1 MRRGKINDTAGK
13 DEKDAQRRI
22 IRMVEAKLDDR
33 SNHLINDEN
42 VFSNKVNEAF
52 TLGLREEREGSYDEK
67 SDGGAGRS
75 GYSFALGQQLPL
87 QKPEEKVTAFSPWSS
102 SPSSSSSASSPP
114 KLPDGILD
122 QAPGHRLLNPAT
134 IDHGNEVLPLE
145 RQVNDGLSH
154 RTAPLVIDSSHSAK
168 QDLQQD
174 QDVNQEQTP
183 SLEELQD
190 VS

>member
-1 MRRGKINDTAGK
+1 MAANMKKGKINDTAGK

-52 TLGLREEREGSYDEK
+52 TLGLREEQSYDEK
-67 SDGGAGRS
+67 SDEARSYSSQHRRS
-75 GYSFALGQQLPL
+75 GYSVATATATDAVGQP
-87 QKPEEKVTAFSPWSS
+87 KVSVAK
-102 SPSSSSSASSPP
+102 A

-122 QAPGHRLLNPAT
+122 QAPGHHLVNPST
-134 IDHGNEVLPLE
+134 IYHGNEVLPLE

-154 RTAPLVIDSSHSAK
+154 RTAALVIDSSHSAK

-174 QDVNQEQTP
+174 QEQTA

>member
-1 MRRGKINDTAGK
+1 MKREKINDTAGK

-42 VFSNKVNEAF
+42 VFGNKVNEAF
-52 TLGLREEREGSYDEK
+52 TLGLREGANEEKK
-67 SDGGAGRS
+67 SDEVRS
-75 GYSFALGQQLPL
+75 D
-87 QKPEEKVTAFSPWSS
+87 S
-102 SPSSSSSASSPP
+102 SPSSSSPSLQMSRPSYSNAVGQEELPSTRA
-114 KLPDGILD
+114 KLPDGMLD
-122 QAPGHRLLNPAT
+122 QVLGNHLVNPVT
-134 IDHGNEVLPLE
+134 IYHGNEVLPLE

-168 QDLQQD
+168 QDLQGE
-174 QDVNQEQTP
+174 QEQTP